1 MKLEY
6 HVLWFDD
13 QEQAIRPFVD
23 RVQSIITRLGFEPKI
38 DLRII
43 TADIENP
50 LVSIPSVQDVDLV
63 LMDWKLGGTHDGAV
77 IARRLRQSYR
87 DTDIVFYSSESS
99 AKLRQLIFEQ
109 GIDGVFCAN
118 RTGLSDRAGGIVNAQ
133 LRRVLD
139 LNHMRGIV
147 MAATS
152 DLDLAMIDIL
162 HVLQRILHPGDGAA
176 GFAANIAERVS
187 RSLSKKADEVAG
199 FGRKGR
205 LDKLLR
211 EPAFGSSLRLEILLE
226 EMAKL
231 ADRIGEPHLVE
242 RLGQYKDDVIG
253 PRNDFAHRKAQIING
268 KLVLE
273 GREAPLD
280 QEAMKAL
287 RLRLLDHS
295 DNLRSLFSL
304 LGEIAEATCAVEL
317 KDDIAAIDNLVAEAV
332 EAVTS
337 KGA

>member
-1 MKLEY
+1 VKLEY

-50 LVSIPSVQDVDLV
+50 LASIPSVQDVDLV

-253 PRNDFAHRKAQIING
+253 PRNDFAHRKAQIVNG

-337 KGA
+337 EGA